1 MTASHS
7 EPLETCA
14 KLNAYTLL
22 TLKGDSLQS
31 PETRVWGNRMFAT
44 VIVAKKDKHLLDWRF
59 HLGFGHRFVFDERSP
74 HQYYCIGFSFTKGV
88 RGKHLIA
95 VEISVGDE
103 GGLLLGKRRQRDDAD
118 NVEGGST
125 NIRVFPTTNL
135 VPFGIPRVAGN
146 ILAANHGIRNRFFTA
161 VRNLFSKGSALPAIS
176 SFSDD
181 QVGFIFYL

>member
-22 TLKGDSLQS
+22 TLTGDSLQS
-31 PETRVWGNRMFAT
+31 PETRVWGNRRFAT
-44 VIVAKKDKHLLDWRF
+44 VIVARRDEQLDWRF
-59 HLGFGHRFVFDERSP
+59 HLGFGHRFVFDDRSP
-74 HQYYCIGFSFTKGV
+74 HQYYCIGFSFSKGV

-103 GGLLLGKRRQRDDAD
+103 GGLLLGKKRQRDDAD

-125 NIRVFPTTNL
+125 NVRVFPTSNL

-146 ILAANHGIRNRFFTA
+146 ILSATNDIRSRFFTA
-161 VRNLFSKGSALPAIS
+161 VRNLFAKGSALPEIS
-176 SFSDD
+176 SFSDA
-181 QVGFIFYL
+181 QVCFLFSL

>member
-22 TLKGDSLQS
+22 TLTGDSLQS
-31 PETRVWGNRMFAT
+31 PETRVWGNRRFAT
-44 VIVAKKDKHLLDWRF
+44 VIVARRDEQLDWRF
-59 HLGFGHRFVFDERSP
+59 HLGFGHRFVFDDRSP
-74 HQYYCIGFSFTKGV
+74 HQYYCIGFSFSKGV

-103 GGLLLGKRRQRDDAD
+103 GGLLLGKKRQRDDAD

-125 NIRVFPTTNL
+125 NVRVFPTSNL

-146 ILAANHGIRNRFFTA
+146 ILSATNDIRSRFFTA
-161 VRNLFSKGSALPAIS
+161 VRNLFAKGSALPAIS
-176 SFSDD
+176 SFSDA
-181 QVGFIFYL
+181 QVCFLFSL